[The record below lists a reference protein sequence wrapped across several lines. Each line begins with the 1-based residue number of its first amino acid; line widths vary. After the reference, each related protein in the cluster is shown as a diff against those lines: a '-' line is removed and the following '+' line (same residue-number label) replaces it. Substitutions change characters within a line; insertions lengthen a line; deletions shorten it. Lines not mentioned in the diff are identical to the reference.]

1 MKKIII
7 LLTVFAVSF
16 TTISCDSL
24 LDIEPDGKIIPKTVA
39 DYRLVLTSAY
49 AKYPTHKSMTAL
61 RTDEITL
68 NEDSGDFI
76 SYRETAMW
84 KDVNPDQVTIQFPWV
99 SFYTVIFY
107 TNQII
112 TEGQKTMETSPE
124 KDQLLAE
131 AYALRAYAYFDLVNL
146 FGKPYNSSTS
156 SQDRGVP
163 LNLEIDL
170 EKTLKPST
178 VQEVY
183 NQINT
188 DLAQANTLMILNK
201 QPAGVNYRF
210 SKAALHAFEARTS
223 LYQNNWK
230 KAKESVDKAL
240 TINNKLADLNT
251 SQLAPNHFTSP
262 ESILALDN
270 TLNSPI
276 QYMAFASNELLSTYD
291 ASIDKR
297 FPIYFEKNGTH
308 YKVIKGGNSEFK
320 TSFRVAELYF
330 IKAESLLKL
339 NQLEEAKTVL
349 SVVLKNRYSAEGLTK
364 IQTNISK
371 MNASVFMN
379 FILEERVREFALEGQ
394 RWYDLRRANQKKI
407 THQISGK
414 EYILQEND
422 VRYTIEIPQKAKLNN
437 PYL

>member
-7 LLTVFAVSF
+7 LLSVFAVSF
-16 TTISCDSL
+16 ATISCDSM
-24 LDIEPDGKIIPKTVA
+24 LDIEPEGKIIPKTVE

-49 AKYPTHKSMTAL
+49 SKYPLHKSMTAL

-68 NEDSGDFI
+68 NEDTGDFI
-76 SYRETAMW
+76 SYREVAMW
-84 KDVNPDQVTIQFPWV
+84 KDINPDQATVQFPWV

-112 TEGQKTMETSPE
+112 NEGQKTMETSPE

-156 SQDRGVP
+156 GQDRGVP

-170 EKTLKPST
+170 EKTLKPSS

-183 NQINT
+183 NQINA
-188 DLAQANTLMILNK
+188 DLAQANTLMVLNE
-201 QPAGVNYRF
+201 QPTGINYRF
-210 SKAALHAFEARTS
+210 SKAALHAFEARVS

-230 KAKESVDKAL
+230 KATEFADEAL
-240 TINNKLADLNT
+240 TIKNKLVDLNT
-251 SQLAPNHFTSP
+251 SKLAPNHFTSP

-270 TLNSPI
+270 TMNNAV
-276 QYMAFASNELLSTYD
+276 QYMGFVSNELLSTYD
-291 ASIDKR
+291 ATIDKR
-297 FPIYFEKNGTH
+297 FPVYFEKKGSK

-339 NQLEEAKTVL
+339 NQLDEAKTVL

-364 IQTNISK
+364 IQENIAK
-371 MNASVFMN
+371 MNASEFMT
-379 FILEERVREFALEGQ
+379 FILDERNREFALEGQ

-407 THQISGK
+407 THQVSGK

-422 VRYTIEIPQKAKLNN
+422 VRYTIEIPHKAKLNN

>member
-24 LDIEPDGKIIPKTVA
+24 LDIEPDGKVIPKTVA

-188 DLAQANTLMILNK
+188 DLA
-201 QPAGVNYRF
+201 
-210 SKAALHAFEARTS
+210 
-223 LYQNNWK
+223 
-230 KAKESVDKAL
+230 
-240 TINNKLADLNT
+240 
-251 SQLAPNHFTSP
+251 
-262 ESILALDN
+262 
-270 TLNSPI
+270 
-276 QYMAFASNELLSTYD
+276 
-291 ASIDKR
+291 
-297 FPIYFEKNGTH
+297 
-308 YKVIKGGNSEFK
+308 
-320 TSFRVAELYF
+320 
-330 IKAESLLKL
+330 
-339 NQLEEAKTVL
+339 
-349 SVVLKNRYSAEGLTK
+349 
-364 IQTNISK
+364 
-371 MNASVFMN
+371 
-379 FILEERVREFALEGQ
+379 
-394 RWYDLRRANQKKI
+394 
-407 THQISGK
+407 
-414 EYILQEND
+414 
-422 VRYTIEIPQKAKLNN
+422 
-437 PYL
+437 